1 MDKVPNIFDIGF
13 TKSFELAFN
22 TVLKLDEMQGR
33 AFEALDGKVI
43 ELWIAPS
50 KTPLFCL
57 INNRQIAC
65 QQYLDGDA
73 DATLKT
79 GMRQLVNLT
88 QGEPLE
94 YRLIQGDESLA
105 KDFAHAMQ
113 SVEIDWE
120 EHLSHLTGD
129 LVAFK
134 VGHSIR
140 SFLDY
145 KKQTKQSRTAAPTFF
160 KVLICE
166 LSSKLDTNLT
176 QNLLSQNRSQQFGR
190 QGNCHTALQSSPF
203 LLQASLSSL
212 IWAALSV
219 GSHASHPALRERIT
233 APSSCHQNLSPSL
246 SACGLS
252 ASISRYS

>member
-145 KKQTKQSRTAAPTFF
+145 KKQTKQYMGTTLKEYLQFEINALPT
-160 KVLICE
+160 K
-166 LSSKLDTNLT
+166 
-176 QNLLSQNRSQQFGR
+176 R
-190 QGNCHTALQSSPF
+190 QVEHFSTRVEETLNQVNQIEARINALQNK
-203 LLQASLSSL
+203 L
-212 IWAALSV
+212 
-219 GSHASHPALRERIT
+219 
-233 APSSCHQNLSPSL
+233 
-246 SACGLS
+246 
-252 ASISRYS
+252 